1 MTCFFC
7 IYETVWYDGK
17 QKKGKHMKN
26 LLKYMKGYEWQ
37 SILAPLFKLLEAFFD
52 LLVPLFVANIINRG
66 ITEENYGYII
76 GQFGILILLAL
87 IGLVCSI
94 TAQYFAARASVG
106 FSTKLRQSLFDHIQ
120 HLSSAQLEKVG
131 TATLITRITSD
142 VNQVQNGI
150 NMALRLL
157 LRSPFI
163 VFGAM
168 IMAFTIDVPSA
179 LIFAGVI
186 PILLVVVFFIML
198 MSIPMFKRV
207 QQKLDDVL
215 HLTRQNLTGVRVIRA
230 FCREKEAVAEFDK
243 DNNALLKLNEKVGLL
258 SAFMNPLTYAIIN
271 IATILLIQN
280 GALRVSAGALSQ
292 GDVVALYNYMAQIV
306 VELIKLASLIITID
320 KSLACAGRVSAIL
333 KMEEEMHYGREE
345 NKQDETVAIAF
356 AHVTF
361 TYEGSSAPSL
371 EDISFTLDKGKTLGI
386 IGGTGSGK
394 STLAALIMRYYD
406 RDTGDIQ
413 LFGRDIKDY
422 TEPFLHKLCAIV
434 PQHAVLF
441 HGTIRDNL
449 CFGNEKADD
458 AEIYAA
464 LDIAQAR
471 EVVEGKAGKL
481 DFVVEQNGSNLSGG
495 QKQRLTIARALVAK
509 SDIVILDDSSSA
521 LDFATDAALRKALRT
536 LDSTTVIISQ
546 RASAVMH
553 ADEILV
559 LDDGKLVG
567 KGTHDSLLSTCE
579 VYQEIVASQ
588 FREKEVC
595 HA

>member
-1 MTCFFC
+1 MRS
-7 IYETVWYDGK
+7 
-17 QKKGKHMKN
+17 

-66 ITEENYGYII
+66 IVQEDYGYII
-76 GQFGILILLAL
+76 GQFGMLLLLAFV
-87 IGLVCSI
+87 GLACSI

-106 FSTKLRQSLFDHIQ
+106 FSTKLRQALFDHIR
-120 HLSSAQLEKVG
+120 HLSVSQLESVG

-168 IMAFTIDVPSA
+168 VMAFTIDVPSA

-207 QQKLDDVL
+207 QQKLDEVL
-215 HLTRQNLTGVRVIRA
+215 HLTRENLTGVRVIRA
-230 FCREKEAVAEFDK
+230 FCREKEAVAEFDNSN
-243 DNNALLKLNEKVGLL
+243 DALLKLNEKVGLL

-271 IATILLIQN
+271 IATILLIQS
-280 GALRVSAGALSQ
+280 GALRVSLGVLQQ

-320 KSLACAGRVSAIL
+320 KSLACAGRVSSI
-333 KMEEEMHYGREE
+333 MQMQEDMHYGDEQNKGDEE
-345 NKQDETVAIAF
+345 IAVAF
-356 AHVTF
+356 DHVTF
-361 TYEGSSAPSL
+361 TYAGASAPSL
-371 EDISFTLDKGKTLGI
+371 EDISFTLGKGKTLGI

-394 STLAALIMRYYD
+394 STLASLMMRYYD
-406 RDTGDIQ
+406 RDTGDIH
-413 LFGRDIKDY
+413 LFGRDIVAY
-422 TEPFLHKLCAIV
+422 SESALHDLCGIV
-434 PQHAVLF
+434 PQHATLF

-449 CFGNEKADD
+449 CLGNEKAD
-458 AEIYAA
+458 EGTLWKA
-464 LDIAQAR
+464 LDIAQAK
-471 EVVEGKAGKL
+471 EVVEGKEGQL
-481 DFVVEQNGSNLSGG
+481 DYVIEQNGRNLSGG
-495 QKQRLTIARALVAK
+495 QKQRLTIARALVAG

-536 LDSTTVIISQ
+536 LSTTTIIISQ

-559 LDDGKLVG
+559 LDDGRIAG
-567 KGTHDSLLSTCE
+567 KGTHEQLLADCG

-588 FREKEVC
+588 FKKKEVC

>member
-1 MTCFFC
+1 
-7 IYETVWYDGK
+7 
-17 QKKGKHMKN
+17 MKN
-26 LLKYMKGYEWQ
+26 LLQYMKGYEWQ

-66 ITEENYGYII
+66 IAEENYGYII
-76 GQFGILILLAL
+76 SQFGILLLLAL
-87 IGLVCSI
+87 VGLACSI
-94 TAQYFAARASVG
+94 TAQFFAARASVG
-106 FSTKLRQSLFDHIQ
+106 FATKLRQSLFDHIC
-120 HLSSAQLEKVG
+120 HLSTAQLDSVG

-179 LIFAGVI
+179 FVFAGVI

-207 QQKLDDVL
+207 QQKLDEVL
-215 HLTRQNLTGVRVIRA
+215 RLTRENLTGVRVIRA

-243 DNNALLKLNEKVGLL
+243 SNDDLLKLNEKVGLL
-258 SAFMNPLTYAIIN
+258 SAFMNPLTYVIIN
-271 IATILLIQN
+271 IATILLIQS
-280 GALRVSAGALSQ
+280 GALRVQLGVLQQ

-333 KMEEEMHYGREE
+333 RMQEEMHYGNTE
-345 NKQDETVAIAF
+345 NKADEHTAIAF
-356 AHVTF
+356 DHVTF
-361 TYEGSSAPSL
+361 TYAGGLAPSL
-371 EDISFTLDKGKTLGI
+371 EDISFTLGKGKTLGI

-394 STLAALIMRYYD
+394 STLAALLMRYYD
-406 RDTGDIQ
+406 RDTGDIR
-413 LFGRDIKDY
+413 LFGNDITTY
-422 TEPFLHKLCAIV
+422 TESSLHQMCAIV
-434 PQHAVLF
+434 PQRAVLF

-449 CFGNEKADD
+449 RFGNEMADD
-458 AEIYAA
+458 AQIWKA
-464 LDIAQAR
+464 LDIAQAA
-471 EVVEGKAGKL
+471 EVVKGKAEQL
-481 DFVVEQNGSNLSGG
+481 DYVVEQNGRNLSGG

-509 SDIVILDDSSSA
+509 SEIVILDDSSSA

-536 LDSTTVIISQ
+536 LDATTVIISQ

-553 ADEILV
+553 ADEIIV
-559 LDDGKLVG
+559 LDDGRLVG

-579 VYQEIVASQ
+579 VYREIVASQ
-588 FREKEVC
+588 FKEKEVC

>member
-1 MTCFFC
+1 
-7 IYETVWYDGK
+7 
-17 QKKGKHMKN
+17 MKN

-52 LLVPLFVANIINRG
+52 LLVPLFVANIINQG
-66 ITEENYGYII
+66 IQGQDYAYIA
-76 GQFGILILLAL
+76 GQFGILLLLAL
-87 IGLVCSI
+87 IGLFCSI

-106 FSTKLRQSLFDHIQ
+106 FATKLRQELFDHIL
-120 HLSSAQLEKVG
+120 HLSDAQLEKVG
-131 TATLITRITSD
+131 TSTLITRITSD

-179 LIFAGVI
+179 LIFSCVI
-186 PILLVVVFFIML
+186 PVLLVVVFFIML

-207 QQKLDDVL
+207 QQKLDEVL
-215 HLTRQNLTGVRVIRA
+215 RLTRENLTGVRVIRA
-230 FCREKEAVAEFDK
+230 FCREKEAVSEFDTS
-243 DNNALLKLNEKVGLL
+243 NNALLKLNEKVGLL

-271 IATILLIQN
+271 IATILLMQC
-280 GALRVSAGALSQ
+280 GALRVSYGALGQ

-320 KSLACAGRVSAIL
+320 KSLACAGRVSSIL
-333 KMEEEMHYGREE
+333 GIQEDMHYGSAEADMDAD
-345 NKQDETVAIAF
+345 NAIVF
-356 AHVTF
+356 DHVTF
-361 TYEGSSAPSL
+361 TYDGSSVPSL
-371 EDISFTLDKGKTLGI
+371 EDITFTLPKGKTLGI

-394 STLAALIMRYYD
+394 STLAALMMRSYD
-406 RDTGDIQ
+406 TDSGKIT
-413 LFGRDIKDY
+413 LFGKEISMY
-422 TEPFLHKLCAIV
+422 SESALHQMCALV
-434 PQHAVLF
+434 PQKAVLF
-441 HGTIRDNL
+441 HGTVRDNL
-449 CFGNEKADD
+449 CFGHADADD
-458 AEIYAA
+458 ADLWKA

-471 EVVEGKAGKL
+471 EVVEGKKGQL
-481 DFVVEQNGSNLSGG
+481 DFVIEQNGRNLSGG
-495 QKQRLTIARALVAK
+495 QKQRLTIARALVTNAEV
-509 SDIVILDDSSSA
+509 VILDDSSSA
-521 LDFATDAALRKALRT
+521 LDYATDAALRKALAR
-536 LDSTTVIISQ
+536 LDTTTVIISQ

-559 LDDGKLVG
+559 LDDGKLAG
-567 KGTHDSLLSTCE
+567 KGTHDTLLKDCA

-588 FREKEVC
+588 WKEKKEVC